1 MKTFICLILCLLV
14 FAGCEPKSSTDTQE
28 ELKQRL
34 DEAYKKY
41 KSGELK
47 LKRFSEIK

>member
-1 MKTFICLILCLLV
+1 MKTFICLILCLFV
-14 FAGCEPKSSTDTQE
+14 FTGCESKKSVNTQE

-41 KSGELK
+41 KNGELK